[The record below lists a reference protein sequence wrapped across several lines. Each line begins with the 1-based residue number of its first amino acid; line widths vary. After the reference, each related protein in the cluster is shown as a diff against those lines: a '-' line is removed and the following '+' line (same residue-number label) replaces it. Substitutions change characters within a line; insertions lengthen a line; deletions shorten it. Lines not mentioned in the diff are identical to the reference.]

1 MRRGIPGIFGRRGRN
16 GTYGIR
22 GVTAAALAAG
32 LALTA
37 TACGGGGSDGEAAA
51 GGELSGTVTF
61 WDTSNDAEKATYRKL
76 AEGFQKEHPKV
87 QVKYVSVPFGDANA
101 KFKNAAGGGSGAP
114 DVMRTEVAWVAD
126 FANLGY
132 LAPLDGTPALDKTE
146 DYLPQ
151 ALGSTRFNGKTYA
164 APQVIDTLGLFYN
177 KKLLKDAGVTVPKT
191 FPELTAAAKQ
201 IKEKTGATALY
212 LRGDDPYWFLP
223 YLYGQGGNMVDARD
237 KIVLIDD
244 DAGVKAF
251 QTIKDLVDSKAAV
264 TDATD
269 GQENQLKALKDG
281 SVAMAV
287 DGPWDIEGA
296 RAGKAFKAPG
306 SKDNLGVAPVPGG
319 SAQGSPQGGWNL
331 SVYAGSKNLQASYAF
346 VKYMSSAQVQQ
357 QTTEQLSL
365 LPTRKSVY
373 DVPAVKNNE
382 MVKFFKPAVDSAVQ
396 RPWIAEGNSLFEP
409 IKVQMNKV
417 LTGSATPEQAA
428 KATGDAYRKLLK
440 DYK

>member
-1 MRRGIPGIFGRRGRN
+1 MRR
-16 GTYGIR
+16 GIR
-22 GVTAAALAAG
+22 GVTVTALVAG

-37 TACGGGGSDGEAAA
+37 TACGGGGDSDNSDS

-87 QVKYVSVPFGDANA
+87 HVEYVNVPFGDANA
-101 KFKNAAGGGSGAP
+101 KFKNAAGGNSGAP
-114 DVMRTEVAWVAD
+114 DVMRTEVAWTAD

-151 ALGSTRFNGKTYA
+151 ALGSTKFKGKTYA

-177 KKLLKDAGVTVPKT
+177 KKLLKDAGVEVPRT
-191 FPELTAAAKQ
+191 FTELAGAAKK
-201 IKEKTGATALY
+201 IKSKTGATALY

-223 YLYGQGGNMVDARD
+223 YLYGEGGDLVNARD
-237 KIVLIDD
+237 KVVEIDD
-244 DAGVKAF
+244 GAGVKAF
-251 QTIKDLVDSKAAV
+251 KTLKDLVDSKAAV

-281 SVAMAV
+281 TVAMAV

-296 RAGKAFKAPG
+296 RAGKAFKD
-306 SKDNLGVAPVPGG
+306 KDNLGVAPVPGG
-319 SAQGSPQGGWNL
+319 SAAQGSPQGGWNL
-331 SVYAGSKNLQASYAF
+331 SVYAGSKNLRASYAF
-346 VKYMSSAQVQQ
+346 VKYMSSAKIQQ
-357 QTTEQLSL
+357 ETTEKLSL

-373 DVPAVKNNE
+373 DVPAVKSNE
-382 MVKFFKPAVDSAVQ
+382 MVKFFKPAVDGAVQ

-417 LTGSATPEQAA
+417 LTGAATPEQAA

>member
-1 MRRGIPGIFGRRGRN
+1 MRRGIRGA
-16 GTYGIR
+16 
-22 GVTAAALAAG
+22 TATALVAG
-32 LALTA
+32 LALAA
-37 TACGGGGSDGEAAA
+37 TACGGGDGGDGGNS

-76 AEGFQKEHPKV
+76 AEGFQKQHPKV
-87 QVKYVSVPFGDANA
+87 HVKYVNVPFGDANA
-101 KFKNAAGGGSGAP
+101 KFKNAAGGNSGAP

-132 LAPLDGTPALDKTE
+132 LAPLDGTPALDTTD

-151 ALGSTRFNGKTYA
+151 AVGSTEFKGKTYA

-177 KKLLKDAGVTVPKT
+177 KKLLKDAGVEVPKT
-191 FPELTAAAKQ
+191 FDDLAEAAKK
-201 IKEKTGATALY
+201 IKAKTGATALY

-223 YLYGQGGNMVDARD
+223 YLYGEGGDMVNARD
-237 KIVLIDD
+237 KVVEIDD
-244 DAGVKAF
+244 GAGVKAF
-251 QTIKDLVDSKAAV
+251 KTIKGLVDSKAAV

-281 SVAMAV
+281 DVAMAV

-296 RAGKAFKAPG
+296 RAGKAFKDR
-306 SKDNLGVAPVPGG
+306 KNLGVAPVPGG
-319 SAQGSPQGGWNL
+319 STAQGSPQGGWNL

-346 VKYMSSAQVQQ
+346 VKYMSSAKVQQ
-357 QTTEQLSL
+357 QTTEKLSL

-382 MVKFFKPAVDSAVQ
+382 MVEFFKPAVDGAVQ

-417 LTGSATPEQAA
+417 LTGAATPEQAA
-428 KATGDAYRKLLK
+428 RATGDAYRKLLK

>member
-1 MRRGIPGIFGRRGRN
+1 MRC
-16 GTYGIR
+16 GIR
-22 GVTAAALAAG
+22 GVTATALVAG
-32 LALTA
+32 LALAA
-37 TACGGGGSDGEAAA
+37 TACGGGDGGS
-51 GGELSGTVTF
+51 GGSSGSELSGTVTF

-87 QVKYVSVPFGDANA
+87 HVQYVNVPFGEANA
-101 KFKNAAGGGSGAP
+101 KFKNAAGGNSGAP
-114 DVMRTEVAWVAD
+114 DVMRTEVAWTAD

-132 LAPLDGTPALDKTE
+132 LAPLDGTPALDKTD

-151 ALGSTRFNGKTYA
+151 AVGSTKFKGKTYA

-177 KKLLKDAGVTVPKT
+177 KKILKDAGVGVPKT
-191 FPELTAAAKQ
+191 FAELTTAAKK
-201 IKEKTGATALY
+201 IKAKTGATALY

-223 YLYGQGGNMVDARD
+223 YLYGEGGNMVDARD
-237 KIVLIDD
+237 KIVQIDD
-244 DAGVKAF
+244 GAGVKAF
-251 QTIKDLVDSKAAV
+251 KTIKDLVDSKAAV

-281 SVAMAV
+281 TVAMAV

-296 RAGKAFKAPG
+296 RAGKAFKD
-306 SKDNLGVAPVPGG
+306 KENLGVAPVPAG
-319 SAQGSPQGGWNL
+319 SKAQGSPQGGWNL

-346 VKYMSSAQVQQ
+346 VKYMSSAKVQQ
-357 QTTEQLSL
+357 QTTDKLSL

-382 MVKFFKPAVDSAVQ
+382 MVKFFKPAVDGAVQ